1 MMSQF
6 HGQAGQDEF
15 VLNVLKF
22 KTNGFFV
29 EIGSNDPVFINNTFL
44 LETQYNWTGIM
55 IEAQEKLSGGPN
67 RGRDVLDLYKK
78 ERQHSHYI
86 IDDARKVDYI
96 KAFNEYNAPHNID
109 YLQLDLDVENYS
121 TLDTLR
127 KLDETVMDEY
137 KFATVTFEHDLYRM
151 TDHSINTKTL
161 SRKIFEK
168 RGYKK
173 VFDNIIVDFGCH
185 QTPTCSNCSARP
197 FEDWYIHPDLVDIDY
212 ITKLQAINGNDLH
225 WESIKYL

>member
-1 MMSQF
+1 
-6 HGQAGQDEF
+6 
-15 VLNVLKF
+15 
-22 KTNGFFV
+22 
-29 EIGSNDPVFINNTFL
+29 
-44 LETQYNWTGIM
+44 
-55 IEAQEKLSGGPN
+55 
-67 RGRDVLDLYKK
+67 
-78 ERQHSHYI
+78 
-86 IDDARKVDYI
+86 
-96 KAFNEYNAPHNID
+96 
-109 YLQLDLDVENYS
+109 
-121 TLDTLR
+121 
-127 KLDETVMDEY
+127 
-137 KFATVTFEHDLYRM
+137 M

-185 QTPTCSNCSARP
+185 QTPTCSNCAPRP